1 MTAITIGE
9 VLAGLKGDLDG
20 FIDEDHTMTKQTNPR
35 YYNLSK
41 FL

>member
-9 VLAGLKGDLDG
+9 VLAGLKGDVDG
-20 FIDEDHTMTKQTNPR
+20 FIGQGHTMMKQTNPR